1 MTNFAP
7 ELIAKAKTAKNAV
20 ELFELAKAS
29 GVELTE
35 AEAKTYFDQL
45 HTSGALNDDELDAVT
60 GGWSCHGEP
69 LTISGLPEGT
79 RVEVVNGKSCSNC
92 GSTIGFPRRILR
104 ERNGLKELITQVEI
118 TCAECKTVIL
128 NEVYE
133 EDIVR
138 L

>member
-1 MTNFAP
+1 MTNISP
-7 ELIAKAKTAKNAV
+7 ELIAKVRAAKSAE
-20 ELFELAKAS
+20 ELLELAKAA

-35 AEAKTYFDQL
+35 AEAKTCLDQL
-45 HTSGALNDDELDAVT
+45 HTSGALSDDELDAVT

-92 GSTIGFPRRILR
+92 GSTIGYPRRILR

-133 EDIVR
+133 EDIVC